1 MWQSEERYAYPTY
14 MSTIYLKRSFSGVDL
29 LVGSGEMRRK
39 NHANKITQNKREDQ
53 GGGVT
58 CRCLA

>member
-1 MWQSEERYAYPTY
+1 
-14 MSTIYLKRSFSGVDL
+14 MSTIYLKRSFSGVDV

-58 CRCLA
+58 CICLA